1 MVILYGHYSGVNFY
15 PEEMNSGNTLSPI
28 SLASIKPFSLC
39 SVLFNTD
46 LMTVI
51 PRFIELLH
59 RIYLDSIC
67 IPNVLL
73 LFPKSGFS

>member
-15 PEEMNSGNTLSPI
+15 PE
-28 SLASIKPFSLC
+28 LASIKPFSLC